1 MAQEEEFESL
11 HGPWRSRQQE
21 YRGWLLEQGGD
32 GGCFAYVTAAVG
44 GLSWN
49 REMVRQALDDLRA
62 LKQDSDMR
70 SLQLVRLLYLGTPD
84 RDDDPSAV
92 QILSPREREEIVAT
106 LLNVPF
112 WPSTPDSMRGLEA
125 KRLVFWSENHIL
137 MSLGSAHLA
146 RQMQAITL
154 AKARAVSPAGWKE
167 FVEGEMSALVDS
179 IPGAQLEEKLL
190 RRYIAGHVTPQF
202 TGMYETLS
210 HVYLPYSLSALFNL
224 FDFSLDNALRADCA
238 SLIDA
243 IIKSVLLTTAHSGVA
258 TLTASCRA
266 FDRTRRRNHDHNI
279 NNLTRML
286 VGDSPD
292 AYFFPSA
299 LTDFLCTTTWRPSQ
313 QLLAY
318 HSLTGRV
325 LLPCS
330 PGPDDFFSS
339 YRGHDGDDNV
349 VTELEMTPFAWSAG
363 LVVHPLFAKQTKKY
377 LAAKHMELNDT
388 MSALRFVPRGAAAS
402 VASSLSHL
410 STGQIYCGV
419 ALSVF
424 KSAPTAAGGQLV
436 LSSFVRW
443 NAQAAGFQQLP
454 WCLNLADVG
463 VWAQSGAGSEGVLG
477 FSLTNTHNPCVAQ
490 EGSALVC
497 SYVAPKHLLSALS
510 LSRTVLKFGAES
522 WLVWPDCVCDESAS
536 FPPPAEQASGVCGK
550 AETGARG
557 WGWLSLQP
565 QQQSQQQSCAPPM
578 TWRVVLRRGCFAA
591 VACTGPSEECRR
603 HFDDTRVEVPVQT
616 EASAAGTAAPTS
628 HTYTA
633 VQLTRLICRTPTH
646 SWILLVGLQ
655 SDECPDARSF
665 YEQRCC
671 AATVTE
677 QLEGGIY
684 SCAVKDELEGVVSVV
699 L

>member
-1 MAQEEEFESL
+1 MADEEFESL
-11 HGPWRSRQQE
+11 HAGAWRERQQE

-44 GLSWN
+44 GLTWN

-84 RDDDPSAV
+84 RDDDSSAV

-112 WPSTPDSMRGLEA
+112 WPSTPDRMRGLES

-137 MSLGSAHLA
+137 MSLGTAHLA
-146 RQMQAITL
+146 RQMQAIAL

-167 FVEGEMSALVDS
+167 VVEGEMSALVDS

-202 TGMYETLS
+202 TGVYETLS
-210 HVYLPYSLSALFNL
+210 HVYLPYSLSALFNI

-286 VGDSPD
+286 VGVSPE

-330 PGPDDFFSS
+330 PSPEDFFPA
-339 YRGHDGDDNV
+339 YRGLDGKDDNV
-349 VTELEMTPFAWSAG
+349 LSELEMTPFAWSAG

-410 STGQIYCGV
+410 SMGQMYCGV

-463 VWAQSGAGSEGVLG
+463 VWTQSGAGSEGFLG

-497 SYVAPKHLLSALS
+497 SYVAPKHLLSAMS
-510 LSRTVLKFGAES
+510 LSRAVLKFGAES
-522 WLVWPDCVCDESAS
+522 WLVWPDCVCDEAAS
-536 FPPPAEQASGVCGK
+536 FPPTAEQASGVSGKK

-557 WGWLSLQP
+557 WGWLGLQQP
-565 QQQSQQQSCAPPM
+565 QQQQLSGAPPM

-591 VACTGPSEECRR
+591 VACTGASEECRR
-603 HFDDTRVEVPVQT
+603 HFDDTRVEVPLPI
-616 EASAAGTAAPTS
+616 EAAATAVPSS

-633 VQLTRLICRTPTH
+633 VQFTRLICRAPAH

-655 SDECPDARSF
+655 SDECPDAESF
-665 YEQRCC
+665 YQQRCC
-671 AATVTE
+671 AAKVTE
-677 QLEGGIY
+677 QREGSIY
-684 SCAVKDELEGVVSVV
+684 SCAVEDEVEGVVSVV